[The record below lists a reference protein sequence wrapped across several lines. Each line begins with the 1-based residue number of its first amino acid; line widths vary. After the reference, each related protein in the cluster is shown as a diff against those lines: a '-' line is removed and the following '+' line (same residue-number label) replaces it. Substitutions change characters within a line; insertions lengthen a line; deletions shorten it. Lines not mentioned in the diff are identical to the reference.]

1 VRAAGRPDDCPLPR
15 EHSLGA
21 RAFVTIEQAAVV
33 AIMGSTA
40 LQALRDHGKVLQGQ
54 EAPLIVASARSWA
67 RSSTRRTLRI
77 C

>member
-1 VRAAGRPDDCPLPR
+1 LQL

-21 RAFVTIEQAAVV
+21 RAFLTFEQAAVL

-40 LQALRDHGKVLQGQ
+40 LQALRDHGKVRQGQ
-54 EAPLIVASARSWA
+54 EVPLIVASARSWA
-67 RSSTRRTLRI
+67 RSPTRRKLRI